1 MMITEALPQQLG
13 RYQVIEE
20 LGHGSTSTVYL
31 ANDLFG
37 GRQVAVKVF
46 QPYQGR
52 DLRAAKH
59 FRNIFLNEASLV
71 GQLSHPHIVEI
82 YDAVANQNQNFLVI
96 EYVSGGTLEPYCHVN
111 QLLPLEEAVAVI
123 FKCAHALEF
132 ALHKGIIHRDI
143 KPANILLTETRNV
156 KVSDFGSALMEQ
168 VDQTQIN
175 GIGSPAYMSPE
186 QLREETLTQ
195 QTDIYSL
202 GVVMYQL
209 LTGRYPFDAS
219 CNASLVYQVLNL
231 EPPPPSLHRP
241 GIPSIL
247 DQIVMRALH
256 KDLQQRYTS
265 WMEFGSDL
273 LGTVGNLQPHHST
286 ITDTEKF
293 NTLKKLFFF
302 REFNEVELWEV
313 LHITS
318 WCRISAKTE
327 IIQEGDVGD
336 RFYILTQGEVEVT
349 RGHKHLSILKPGD
362 CFGEMLYFSET
373 STKRTTSI
381 TALTD
386 VVVVEI
392 QALALG
398 QASDS
403 CQVQFNKAYLRIL
416 TRKLAQTQALLSEA

>member
-1 MMITEALPQQLG
+1 
-13 RYQVIEE
+13 
-20 LGHGSTSTVYL
+20 
-31 ANDLFG
+31 
-37 GRQVAVKVF
+37 
-46 QPYQGR
+46 
-52 DLRAAKH
+52 
-59 FRNIFLNEASLV
+59 
-71 GQLSHPHIVEI
+71 
-82 YDAVANQNQNFLVI
+82 
-96 EYVSGGTLEPYCHVN
+96 
-111 QLLPLEEAVAVI
+111 
-123 FKCAHALEF
+123 
-132 ALHKGIIHRDI
+132 
-143 KPANILLTETRNV
+143 
-156 KVSDFGSALMEQ
+156 MEQ